1 MKRLSGRSTEVEW
14 PEQTALCAFSK
25 HTVAD
30 GLFVEERTR
39 LHREALRGQIVAMMQ
54 AAEPGN

>member
-30 GLFVEERTR
+30 GLFVEQRTGCIAR
-39 LHREALRGQIVAMMQ
+39 LY
-54 AAEPGN
+54 AAR